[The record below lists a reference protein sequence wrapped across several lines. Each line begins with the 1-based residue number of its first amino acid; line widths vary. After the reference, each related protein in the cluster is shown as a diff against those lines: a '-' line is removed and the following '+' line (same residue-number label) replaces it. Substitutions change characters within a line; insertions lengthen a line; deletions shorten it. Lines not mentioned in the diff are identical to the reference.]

1 MLFFH
6 VRRFTETA
14 VPALRKVHEQGATMA
29 DVHMNPEYAVR
40 MIRTVSRVLA
50 AGKRQCLF
58 GDEADGWFCLATK
71 RGTPIMGLGMGHLS
85 DVLAFDYRH
94 HAEEQ
99 VRWLSAHDL
108 LTSSPWEDHNVSD
121 AVAVTGYDFYFSYAS
136 ALTNRLW
143 NEAIMVVT
151 AIRMAQ
157 FNEVEARNPR
167 WHLKEN
173 PNIES
178 LLAAAHWTE

>member
-1 MLFFH
+1 MS
-6 VRRFTETA
+6 
-14 VPALRKVHEQGATMA
+14 

-50 AGKRQCLF
+50 AGKKQCLF

-71 RGTPIMGLGMGHLS
+71 RGNPVLGLSMGH
-85 DVLAFDYRH
+85 AEFHARDYRH

-108 LTSSPWEDHNVSD
+108 LTSSPWDDHNMSD
-121 AVAVTGYDFYFSYAS
+121 AVAVTGYDFYLSYAS
-136 ALTNRLW
+136 GFTNRLW

-151 AIRMAQ
+151 AVQMMQ
-157 FNEVEARNPR
+157 FNEVEIRNPR